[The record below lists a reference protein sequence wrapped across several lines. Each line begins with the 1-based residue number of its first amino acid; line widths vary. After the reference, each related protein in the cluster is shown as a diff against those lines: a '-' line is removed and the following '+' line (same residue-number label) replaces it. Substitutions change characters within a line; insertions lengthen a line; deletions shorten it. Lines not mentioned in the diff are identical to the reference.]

1 MNAYEYLQALRAA
14 LSALPD
20 DEIDSAM
27 RYYEDYFLDA
37 GDENAAQVIE
47 ELGPPEQVAQAILN
61 EYTGVA
67 RRRPPH
73 FDEDKAEPVEGV
85 PLGKDGKPVKMRK
98 KGISPWLLLLLA
110 ILAIPV
116 GLPLLGALLAM
127 GFAVLAGTAALVIG
141 AAACAVALPAAAV
154 IGGGVLFVFSF
165 LLWATPAS
173 ALATLGMGLVLCAVG
188 VLFVLLII
196 KLCILLVPPII
207 RGLVAAIRWPIEKIR
222 DCLRKRGASK

>member
-67 RRRPPH
+67 RRRPER
-73 FDEDKAEPVEGV
+73 FDEEKAQTVDGV
-85 PLGKDGKPVKMRK
+85 PLGRDGKPLTRK
-98 KGISPWLLLLLA
+98 KGINPWMLACIVLLA
-110 ILAIPV
+110 LIFGPV
-116 GLPLLGALLAM
+116 
-127 GFAVLAGTAALVIG
+127 AVAVIG
-141 AAACAVALPAAAV
+141 AIIVAVVGLIVGVAACVVAVPAATL
-154 IGGGVLFVFSF
+154 IGGGALVLFSF

-173 ALATLGMGLVLCAVG
+173 ALATLGAGLVVGAVG
-188 VLFVLLII
+188 LLLVLLVI
-196 KLCILLVPPII
+196 KLCILFVPPII
-207 RGLVAAIRWPIEKIR
+207 RGLVALIRWPIEKIR
-222 DCLRKRGASK
+222 NCLKRGA

>member
-14 LSALPD
+14 LAVLPD

-67 RRRPPH
+67 RRRPER
-73 FDEDKAEPVEGV
+73 FDEEKAQTVDGV
-85 PLGKDGKPVKMRK
+85 PLGRDGKPLTRK
-98 KGISPWLLLLLA
+98 KGINPWMLACIVLLA
-110 ILAIPV
+110 LIFGPVAI
-116 GLPLLGALLAM
+116 
-127 GFAVLAGTAALVIG
+127 TVIG
-141 AAACAVALPAAAV
+141 AIILAVVGLIVGVAACVVAVPAATL
-154 IGGGVLFVFSF
+154 IGGGALVLFSF

-173 ALATLGMGLVLCAVG
+173 ALATLGAGLVVGAVG
-188 VLFVLLII
+188 LLLVLLVI
-196 KLCILLVPPII
+196 KLCILFVPPII